1 MDLVQ
6 QLSALF
12 LLTSLLLL
20 QGKSITVFF
29 KPTTRSL
36 LILYS
41 DGDGNSLVA
50 VVYWEPVS
58 LRQMCSKC
66 FDMHGSFSNC
76 FIFFSK
82 CVPFLFLAQLICQ
95 QNKTCASNVITYI
108 L

>member
-1 MDLVQ
+1 MDLMQ

-12 LLTSLLLL
+12 LSTSVFLL
-20 QGKSITVFF
+20 QGKSTTVSAVS
-29 KPTTRSL
+29 SL

-41 DGDGNSLVA
+41 EGNGGSHVA